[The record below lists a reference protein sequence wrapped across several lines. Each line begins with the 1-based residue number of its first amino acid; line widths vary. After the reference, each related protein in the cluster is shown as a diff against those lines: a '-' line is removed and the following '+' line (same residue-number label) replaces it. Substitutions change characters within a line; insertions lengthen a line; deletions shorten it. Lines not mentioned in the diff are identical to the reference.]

1 MNETAESRL
10 TRARAAAEPV
20 PPKLGKYEVR
30 RLIGRGGMGAVYLG
44 HDPFADRDVAIKVNT
59 SGPEDD
65 LSPDFHRRMFF
76 NEAHTAGLL
85 QHPNILAVYDAGL
98 EGAHPYIVMEHV
110 DKARTLRELC
120 RVEHLPPVKTA
131 VEIVFKCARALDYA
145 HRMGVVHRDI
155 KPSNIMLTEA
165 GDVKIGDFGIAQ
177 RSQSDTTQ
185 VLGMIGSPRYMSP
198 EQAQEEDVGAQSD
211 LFSLGVVMYELL
223 TGHPPF
229 NAQSFSR
236 LIYTIIHE
244 DPPPMRGYRS
254 DLPPE
259 LDAVIARLLAKDLDV
274 RYRTGAELAADL
286 SRTFDYLGSLESSID
301 DEEKLAT
308 IKALDFFGSF
318 SEHELWE
325 VIRAG
330 VWERWTTGDRIITE
344 GNVEQSFY
352 IIVKGDVIAKKQGK
366 LLGML
371 EAGDCFGEMG
381 YISQTRRSA
390 TILAVKDVITLKLHE
405 SLIDQASVGCQLK
418 FLKVFLSTLVT
429 RLTRTNEVLM
439 TRQ

>member
-1 MNETAESRL
+1 
-10 TRARAAAEPV
+10 
-20 PPKLGKYEVR
+20 
-30 RLIGRGGMGAVYLG
+30 
-44 HDPFADRDVAIKVNT
+44 
-59 SGPEDD
+59 
-65 LSPDFHRRMFF
+65 
-76 NEAHTAGLL
+76 
-85 QHPNILAVYDAGL
+85 
-98 EGAHPYIVMEHV
+98 
-110 DKARTLRELC
+110 
-120 RVEHLPPVKTA
+120 
-131 VEIVFKCARALDYA
+131 
-145 HRMGVVHRDI
+145 
-155 KPSNIMLTEA
+155 MLTED

-177 RSQSDTTQ
+177 RAQSDTTQ

-198 EQAQEEDVGAQSD
+198 EQAQEEDVGPQSD

-229 NAQSFSR
+229 SAQSFTR
-236 LIYTIIHE
+236 LIYTILHE
-244 DPPPMRGYRS
+244 EPPPMRGYRS

-259 LDAVIARLLAKDLDV
+259 LEAVVARLLAKQPAA

-308 IKALDFFGSF
+308 IKALGFFDDF

-330 VWERWTTGDRIITE
+330 VWERWTAGDRIITE
-344 GNVEQSFY
+344 GNVEQAFY
-352 IIVKGDVIAKKQGK
+352 IVVKGDVIAKKQGR

-381 YISQTRRSA
+381 YISRIRRTA

-418 FLKVFLSTLVT
+418 FLKVFLRTLVS
-429 RLTRTNEVLM
+429 RLVRSNEILM
-439 TRQ
+439 SRREP